1 MVFDTKHLIV
11 SNSIIDDIKQNEVQ
25 VVVNIQNLIKTFSF
39 YKPAYKYLS
48 WILFATGLT
57 GLDKKHKFLYRKDIT
72 AKELIMLCSCY
83 KDF

>member
-48 WILFATGLT
+48 
-57 GLDKKHKFLYRKDIT
+57 
-72 AKELIMLCSCY
+72 
-83 KDF
+83 